1 MNEKQIKLVQSSFT
15 KVAPQ
20 AVSCSVVF
28 YRKLFELDP
37 EIKSL
42 FSNDIHVQGIMLMK
56 VLSMAVNSLYD
67 LESIQKDLKELG
79 QRHKK
84 YGVEDKH
91 YLMVETALLAML
103 HDVLA
108 ESFSTELEGAWKSV
122 FRLISLIMKGEK
134 NISKVEVEA

>member
-67 LESIQKDLKELG
+67 LESIQKDLRELG

-103 HDVLA
+103 RDVLA